1 MGPFAAMM
9 IMQGVSTMMKYQGDK
24 AAAAAQ
30 RAWKYKKDVAT
41 IARLKVQQ
49 GFARQAWA
57 DTNLMRRRN
66 LDIKSDATMENR
78 LNEMRVAS
86 SLKASGI
93 PAGQSTEA
101 LGRGAIQQV
110 LKGEAAFLKEM
121 EMKTAQLNFRDRE
134 IQQGMDMAWLDAK
147 AQIAGTSYQKD
158 PGLMGAFLGMGS
170 SYMEAKAYDKKMGSS
185 WKA

>member
-9 IMQGVSTMMKYQGDK
+9 IMQGVSTLMKYQGDK

-30 RAWKYKKDVAT
+30 RAWKYKKDLAT
-41 IARLKVQQ
+41 VARLKVQQ
-49 GFARQAWA
+49 GFARQSWA

-66 LDIKSDATMENR
+66 LDIKSDVTMENR

-93 PAGQSTEA
+93 PEGQSTDN
-101 LGRGAIQQV
+101 LSRSGIQEV
-110 LKGEAAFLKEM
+110 LKGEAGFLKEM

-158 PGLMGAFLGMGS
+158 PSTMGLFMGMGS
-170 SYMEAKAYDKKMGSS
+170 SYMEAKSYDKKMGGEWS
-185 WKA
+185 

>member
-1 MGPFAAMM
+1 MDPFTAMM
-9 IMQGVSTMMKYQGDK
+9 IMKGVSTVMNYQSQK

-30 RAWKYKKDVAT
+30 RAWKYKKDLAT
-41 IARLKVQQ
+41 VARLKVQQ
-49 GFARQAWA
+49 GFARQAFA

-66 LDIKSDATMENR
+66 LDIKADATMENR

-93 PAGQSTEA
+93 PEGQSTDN
-101 LGRGAIQQV
+101 LSRSGIQEV
-110 LKGEAAFLKEM
+110 LKGESAFLKEM

-158 PGLMGAFLGMGS
+158 PALLGLGMDMGS
-170 SYMEAKAYDKKMGSS
+170 SYMEAKAYDKKMGGK
-185 WKA
+185 WA

>member
-1 MGPFAAMM
+1 MDPFTAMM
-9 IMQGVSTMMKYQGDK
+9 IMKGVSTVMNYQSQK

-30 RAWKYKKDVAT
+30 RAWKYKKDLAT
-41 IARLKVQQ
+41 VARLKVQQ
-49 GFARQAWA
+49 GFARQAFA

-66 LDIKSDATMENR
+66 LDIKADATMENR

-93 PAGQSTEA
+93 PEGQSTEA
-101 LGRGAIQQV
+101 LGRGAIQEV
-110 LKGEAAFLKEM
+110 LKGESAFLKEM

-158 PGLMGAFLGMGS
+158 PGMMGLVMGMGQG
-170 SYMEAKAYDKKMGSS
+170 YMDAKAYESQMS
-185 WKA
+185 